1 MENLNNKKSDAASMC
16 DNCALSCPTDAT
28 SAADAEAD
36 SLESGCG
43 ESFQSNFGNWIGKPI
58 KPGETHFQF
67 LYFFQEN
74 SGRDDE
80 RQNDPGSNR
89 ASGN

>member
-16 DNCALSCPTDAT
+16 DTGALSRPTDAT

-58 KPGETHFQF
+58 KQTQT
-67 LYFFQEN
+67 QTRDN
-74 SGRDDE
+74 SCY
-80 RQNDPGSNR
+80 QIS
-89 ASGN
+89 